1 MDLYFEDWWI
11 EFEKIYNNYFV
22 CNVKGKRINCFC
34 IIISVWENVIERVCY
49 MEKIIFI
56 FYDNFLKDIS
66 KLIEIEKDI
75 ILIK

>member
-22 CNVKGKRINCFC
+22 CNVKGKRINCFS